1 LSEALSL
8 LFLHLA
14 NITGFNRLG
23 MCEFA
28 QCRVWPHLLAAQSK
42 LAGKV
47 TLIVERG
54 TSVDQILDMS
64 GSEIP
69 TPSFL
74 TATGTVTPMNA
85 NALKDRQILFV
96 KGDLFAVDELLA
108 AFQEC
113 GARIL
118 GPVDD
123 VVDALEL
130 IGKISSL
137 DGAVLDIDA
146 QRETVVP
153 LVDEM
158 IRRRVPFVFS
168 TASQGGNRQLDGA
181 PANGHALDIEQVLT
195 TLATRIAHR
204 AEARENFDGASLSA
218 RSKLL
223 RMMPPQSFEVVAP
236 HLTRVELKPREVL
249 VGENQV
255 IPAVWFPET
264 AVISILVAVEGA
276 RSIEVG
282 MIGAEGM
289 TDLVMHAGDR
299 SPMRTCVLIPGTALR
314 IEAQHFV
321 DAMGHPSFDR
331 FVLAYKEVLAVQ
343 FAYAALSHGTS
354 TIDARLARWILMLD
368 DRMDGG
374 TIPVVHNHIADLL
387 AVRRSGV
394 TTALHVLEGM
404 GAIKSMRGMITVR
417 DRSVLQQ
424 LAAATYGAPEVEYG
438 RLMSRVGRAAP

>member
-1 LSEALSL
+1 
-8 LFLHLA
+8 
-14 NITGFNRLG
+14 
-23 MCEFA
+23 
-28 QCRVWPHLLAAQSK
+28 
-42 LAGKV
+42 
-47 TLIVERG
+47 
-54 TSVDQILDMS
+54 MS
-64 GSEIP
+64 GSEI
-69 TPSFL
+69 TSTSFL
-74 TATGTVTPMNA
+74 TEIGTATPMNA
-85 NALKDRQILFV
+85 NALKGRQILLV
-96 KGDLFAVDELLA
+96 KGDLFAADELLA

-118 GPVDD
+118 GPVGD
-123 VVDALEL
+123 VMDALEL
-130 IGKISSL
+130 IEKTSSL

-158 IRRRVPFVFS
+158 TRRQVPFVFS
-168 TASQGGNRQLDGA
+168 TATHDGNGQLDGEFADGRA
-181 PANGHALDIEQVLT
+181 PLDIEQVLV
-195 TLATRIAHR
+195 TLATRIALQTGGA
-204 AEARENFDGASLSA
+204 AELNGKSLSFS

-223 RMMPPQSFEVVAP
+223 QMMPPQSFEALAP
-236 HLTRVELKPREVL
+236 HLTRVELKPREIMIR
-249 VGENQV
+249 ENQL

-264 AVISILVAVEGA
+264 AVISILVATEGA

-289 TDLVMHAGDR
+289 TDLVLHPGDL
-299 SPMRTCVLIPGTALR
+299 SPMRTCVLIPGTALK
-314 IEAQHFV
+314 IDAEHFV
-321 DAMGHPSFDR
+321 AAMAYPAFDR

-368 DRMDGG
+368 DRVDGG
-374 TIPVVHNHIADLL
+374 AIPVVHNHVADLL

-404 GAIKSMRGMITVR
+404 GAIKSMRGMIMVR

-424 LAAATYGAPEVEYG
+424 LAAATYGAPEVEYA
-438 RLMSRVGRAAP
+438 RLMSRVRRVAP